1 MSFIQPFSL
10 YLHIPF
16 CVHRCAYCDFNTYAG
31 LETLIEPY
39 SEMLCKE
46 ISLVGNEIK
55 EPVQSIF
62 LGGGTP
68 SLLPPVSLSAILK
81 SIRTHFTVLENV
93 EVTMEANPGTLS
105 KEYLHEARSVGIN
118 RLSLGMQ
125 SAYPDDL
132 RILERQHNL
141 QDVVQ
146 SVNWA
151 RQAGFDNINL
161 DLIFGL
167 PYQSL
172 ASWRGSLAMALSLL
186 PEHLSLYSLTIEHGT
201 PMNTWVNRGLISSPN
216 EDSAAEM
223 YEIATETLA
232 NHGYRQYEIS
242 NWARNDAKGNLISCR
257 HNLQYWRSLPWL
269 GFGAG
274 AHGFVPSP
282 AGDSYVRTINVLSPR
297 QYIERL
303 RENAH
308 PTNFPRTPATSSFTE
323 IERNELIGE
332 YMMMGLRLTAEGVSD
347 SDFQARF
354 GVTLEQKFSREISRL
369 IKMRLLEW
377 RSERRLCL
385 TEDGRLLGN
394 RVFREFI

>member
-1 MSFIQPFSL
+1 MSLVHPYSL

-39 SEMLCKE
+39 AEMLCKE
-46 ISLVGNEIK
+46 ISLVGTEIK

-68 SLLPPVSLSAILK
+68 SLLPPASLSAILK
-81 SIRTHFTVLENV
+81 SLQTHFKVLENA

-105 KEYLHEARSVGIN
+105 KEYLHEARSFGIN

-125 SAYPDDL
+125 SANPDDL
-132 RILERQHNL
+132 RILERHHRL

-146 SVNWA
+146 SVLWA

-172 ASWRGSLAMALSLL
+172 ASWRGSLAMALSLV

-201 PMNTWVNRGLISSPN
+201 PMNTWVNKGLISSPD
-216 EDSAAEM
+216 EDNAAEM

-232 NHGYRQYEIS
+232 KHGYTQYEIS
-242 NWARNDAKGNLISCR
+242 NWARDDSKGNLKSCR

-282 AGDSYVRTINVLSPR
+282 TRDSHIRTINVLSPR

-303 RENAH
+303 RDNAQEIK
-308 PTNFPRTPATSSFTE
+308 FPRTPATSSYTE
-323 IERNELIGE
+323 IDRNELIGE
-332 YMMMGLRLTAEGVSD
+332 YMMMGLRLTSEGISD
-347 SDFQARF
+347 SAFQARF
-354 GVTLEQKFSREISRL
+354 GVTLDHQFSREISRL
-369 IKMRLLEW
+369 VKLGLLEW
-377 RSERRLCL
+377 QPDQRLCL
-385 TEDGRLLGN
+385 TKNGRLLGN